1 MGEMNW
7 LLSHKFSDCL
17 KSCAAFGG
25 CAGAGLQEAAALLYT
40 VLREHLQQKKKSV
53 TQVQCSE
60 WNQNSVLKLLKLAC
74 SCAT

>member
-1 MGEMNW
+1 MGEMSW

-40 VLREHLQQKKKSV
+40 VLREHLQQKKKV
-53 TQVQCSE
+53 
-60 WNQNSVLKLLKLAC
+60 LLKYGVL
-74 SCAT
+74 SGTKIVF